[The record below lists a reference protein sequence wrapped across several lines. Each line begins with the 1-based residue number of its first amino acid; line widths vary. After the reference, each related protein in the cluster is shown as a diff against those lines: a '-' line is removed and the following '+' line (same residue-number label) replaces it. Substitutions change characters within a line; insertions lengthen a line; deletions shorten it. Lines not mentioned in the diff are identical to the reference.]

1 MPHTI
6 DDVVDYIM
14 DKDHINLKAAIDD
27 IMASKIDDALDARK
41 QYVASRLFNP
51 DAEESDDTED

>member
-27 IMASKIDDALDARK
+27 IMASKIDDALDTRK
-41 QYVASRLFNP
+41 QYVASRQFH
-51 DAEESDDTED
+51 